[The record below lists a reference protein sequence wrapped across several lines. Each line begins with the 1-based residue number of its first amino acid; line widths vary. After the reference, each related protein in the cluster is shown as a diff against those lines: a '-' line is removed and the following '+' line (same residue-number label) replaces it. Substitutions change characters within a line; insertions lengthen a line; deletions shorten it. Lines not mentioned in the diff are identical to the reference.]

1 VWGSDVVVPWG
12 NVAEG
17 RDMQSVYR
25 AASAALQ
32 HPEPAKRANA
42 IHPGHDH
49 IAPPG
54 PLSDVTHIS
63 RTPRCERL
71 AAQPMRDGMNRLAG
85 VLGRRRRW
93 VLGIWVAIVVLAL
106 PFAAKQTE
114 HLTGGGFDVPGSQ
127 SKAVADS
134 MQGVFASEATG
145 VAVLLRAEPD
155 ASAAERVAAVDRVQR
170 EVAAIDGVSL
180 PPAVARRG
188 ELQLQ
193 RTDSTLLPLTS
204 AVAADE
210 LIDPAVD
217 LREALE
223 PGVVAGGV
231 TPYLAGQPTVWAGM
245 QELSKED
252 LAKAEASGFPIVA
265 LILLVVFGSLAAA
278 VLPLTLG
285 FVSVMVT
292 GAIIYFI
299 SLQMTTSVFVTNMA
313 SMIGIG
319 VAVDYSLFILA
330 RYREER
336 RDGRDCDTARSEA
349 LATSGLAVAFS
360 GLAVIVSLAGLW
372 MVDNQALRS
381 MALGAM
387 TVVAVSILTA
397 TTLLPAL
404 IAMLGDRVLPGGIV
418 ARVLRFFKHRVFRRP
433 QRPATAAAAGPAFW
447 DRWARRVMARP
458 VLAATGSAAIL
469 LVLASPLLSL
479 ETGTAA
485 IQQFP
490 KASDV
495 RVGNEL
501 ASEQLGGGADPI
513 QIVAS
518 FDGEPSRAAD
528 RAAVLEFSSEL
539 RQQPGVSAVVAP
551 VYAGDGVLIEAT
563 STAGSDTEAATA
575 LVDRLRE
582 FAPATGLA
590 AVASIDIGGETAR
603 TNDVRGQI
611 SGSLWKIIG
620 FVLALSFIVLMV
632 MLRSLVL
639 PLKAVLMNLLSIGA
653 AFGVLVAV
661 FQWGWLDSVLG
672 FESLGALD
680 TINVPLI
687 FAIVF
692 GLSMDYEVFLMSR
705 IRERYLAHGDNE
717 RAVAEGLASSA
728 RTISSAALIMSS
740 VFAVFVLTG
749 VPSIKELGVGCAVAI
764 ALDATL
770 VRLILVPAA
779 MKLMGGWN
787 WWMPSWLDRVLP
799 DLSFESGT
807 GAAPVAGPEPVAAG
821 QAEPEAEPERE
832 PVEA

>member
-1 VWGSDVVVPWG
+1 
-12 NVAEG
+12 
-17 RDMQSVYR
+17 M
-25 AASAALQ
+25 L
-32 HPEPAKRANA
+32 AN
-42 IHPGHDH
+42 
-49 IAPPG
+49 
-54 PLSDVTHIS
+54 
-63 RTPRCERL
+63 
-71 AAQPMRDGMNRLAG
+71 QPMRDGMNRLAG

-93 VLGIWVAIVVLAL
+93 VLAIWLAIVLCAL
-106 PFAAKQTE
+106 PFAARQTE

-145 VAVLLRAEPD
+145 VAVLLRAEPG
-155 ASAAERVAAVDRVQR
+155 AGAAERSAAIARVRR
-170 EVAAIDGVSL
+170 EVAEVDGIAL

-188 ELQLQ
+188 EVQLQ
-193 RTDSTLLPLTS
+193 NRGSALLPLSS
-204 AVAADE
+204 AVAPDE

-217 LREALE
+217 LREALD
-223 PGVVAGGV
+223 PGTAAAGV

-252 LAKAEASGFPIVA
+252 LAKAEAGGFPIVA

-278 VLPLTLG
+278 ALPLTLG
-285 FVSVMVT
+285 FVSVIVT
-292 GAIIYFI
+292 GALIYFI
-299 SLQMTTSVFVTNMA
+299 SLQMSTSVFVTNMA

-336 RDGRDCDTARSEA
+336 HAGRDCDEARAEA

-418 ARVLRFFKHRVFRRP
+418 ARALGFVKHTIFRRP
-433 QRPATAAAAGPAFW
+433 RPATGAAAEGPGFW
-447 DRWARRVMARP
+447 DGWARRVMARP
-458 VLAATGSAAIL
+458 VLAATAAAAVL
-469 LVLASPLLSL
+469 LVLASPVLSM
-479 ETGTAA
+479 ESGTAA
-485 IQQFP
+485 IDQFP
-490 KASDV
+490 KESDV

-501 ASEQLGGGADPI
+501 AAEQLGGGADPI
-513 QIVAS
+513 QIIAS
-518 FDGEPSRAAD
+518 FPEEMDQ
-528 RAAVLEFSSEL
+528 AAVADFREEL
-539 RQQPGVSAVVAP
+539 RGQPGVSAVAAP
-551 VYAGDGVLIEAT
+551 VYAGDSVLVEVT
-563 STAGSDTEAATA
+563 STAASDTEAATA
-575 LVDRLRE
+575 LVDRLRDS
-582 FAPATGLA
+582 FVPATPLA
-590 AVASIDIGGETAR
+590 AAASVDVGGETAR
-603 TNDVRGQI
+603 TDDVRGQI

-632 MLRSLVL
+632 MLRSVVL

-705 IRERYLAHGDNE
+705 IRERYLIHGDNE

-779 MKLMGGWN
+779 MKLMGSWN
-787 WWMPSWLDRVLP
+787 WWMPSWLDRALP
-799 DLSFESGT
+799 NLSFEGGSEP
-807 GAAPVAGPEPVAAG
+807 APESESEPPSAPAP
-821 QAEPEAEPERE
+821 AEA
-832 PVEA
+832 